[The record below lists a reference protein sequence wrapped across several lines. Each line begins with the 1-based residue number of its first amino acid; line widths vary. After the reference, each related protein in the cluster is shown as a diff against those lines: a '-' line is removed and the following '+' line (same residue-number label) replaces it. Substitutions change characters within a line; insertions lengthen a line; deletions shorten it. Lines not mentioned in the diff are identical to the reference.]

1 MTYETSVNRLPK
13 WILIVALLFV
23 CLCSAFIPLNGS
35 GIVQRAYNIVQEEGI
50 SLAGR
55 TTIDCT
61 GTGITCSDA
70 GGKTVFNVPGASATQ
85 QHSITFVIDG
95 GGTAILAGDLNAF
108 PTAAYSC
115 TINRADISA
124 DQSGS
129 IEVDIWLESGAI
141 PTAADLISGAT
152 PVELSGAQL
161 AQNVSLAG
169 WSLAVVSGD
178 VFGAS
183 VASAMTV
190 ERVTVQ
196 IWCE

>member
-1 MTYETSVNRLPK
+1 MLNLKTTAAIAV
-13 WILIVALLFV
+13 IAAALLS
-23 CLCSAFIPLNGS
+23 LAHPSLRASITQ
-35 GIVQRAYNIVQEEGI
+35 IAYNLVQDEGV
-50 SLAGR
+50 SLTKR
-55 TTIDCT
+55 TTINCT

-70 GGKTVFNVPGASATQ
+70 GGKTVLNVPGASATQ

-95 GGTAILAGDLNAF
+95 GGSPIAAGDLNAF

-141 PTAADLISGAT
+141 PTAADIISGAT
-152 PVELSGAQL
+152 PVELSGVQL

-169 WSLAVVSGD
+169 WSTGVLSGD